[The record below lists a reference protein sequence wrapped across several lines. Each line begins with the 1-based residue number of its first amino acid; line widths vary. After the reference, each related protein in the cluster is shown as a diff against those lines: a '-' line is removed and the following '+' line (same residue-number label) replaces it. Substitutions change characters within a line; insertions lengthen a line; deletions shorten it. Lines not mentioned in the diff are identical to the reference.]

1 MTSIVNQ
8 IQTSITSEAELT

>member
-8 IQTSITSEAELT
+8 IQTSIISEALLT